1 VLSARPPGA
10 TAQARFPAMSPTD
23 DLGAPISYL
32 ALEEGTAVFAAD
44 GEEVGHVAHVLAD
57 EEEDIFDGI
66 VISHGLGRH
75 TFADAEQVGAIHERG
90 VALIITAGEA
100 EALPEPAENPA
111 VVHEDPSESEGSLAN
126 KLRRAWDLLSGN
138 Y

>member
-1 VLSARPPGA
+1 
-10 TAQARFPAMSPTD
+10 MSGSD
-23 DLGAPISYL
+23 DLGPPVSYH
-32 ALEEGTAVFAAD
+32 ALPEGTAVLGAD

-57 EEEDIFDGI
+57 EEQDIFDGI

-75 TFADAEQVGAIHERG
+75 SFADAEQVAAIHEHG
-90 VALIITAGEA
+90 VTLTIVAAQA
-100 EALPEPAENPA
+100 ETLPEPTENPA
-111 VVHEDPSESEGSLAN
+111 VMHDDASEPDASPLAD

>member
-1 VLSARPPGA
+1 
-10 TAQARFPAMSPTD
+10 MSPSD
-23 DLGAPISYL
+23 DLGAPTSYL
-32 ALEEGTAVFAAD
+32 ALEEGTAVLSAD
-44 GEEVGHVAHVLAD
+44 GEEVGQVAHVLAV

-90 VALIITAGEA
+90 VTLTLTSAEA
-100 EALPEPAENPA
+100 EALPEPSENPA
-111 VVHEDPSESEGSLAN
+111 VMEDDPSESQGSALTA